1 MSQKKESNTAD
12 RELIISRLLNAPREL
27 VWEVWTSPEHIK
39 NWWGPTGFTNTIFT
53 MDVQPGGEWDFVMHG
68 PDGTDYKNKS
78 VYKEIV
84 KPERIVFDHVS
95 GPRFTASITF
105 EEREGKTLLTWHM
118 LFESKEQFEQ
128 VVKTFKADEGLK
140 QNIVKL
146 DAYLQAQFNIRKQLK
161 TNTVARVTTYLNFP
175 GTTEDAFNFYKK
187 VFSTEFSGKGIQRFG
202 DIPADAGHPPVP
214 DNIKRM
220 VLHAELPLLGGHVL
234 MGTDAPEEMGF
245 TLVQG
250 TNMHICL
257 EPETREETKRLF
269 DALSQGGK
277 ITMPL
282 EDMFFGSYFG
292 SCTDPFGINW
302 MFNHITK

>member
-187 VFSTEFSGKGIQRFG
+187 VFGTEFSGKGIQRFG

-214 DNIKRM
+214 DNIKKM

-292 SCTDPFGINW
+292 SCTDPFGVNW
-302 MFNHITK
+302 MFNHITN